1 MATELHNFLAQT
13 VAERIDPNKLMKLK
27 KEFNGV
33 LQLLAPVRRFAP
45 RIYIGG
51 VYDKQIEI
59 NTYADM
65 DIHIY
70 YPYDLKD
77 HIREIAEYAF
87 ELVSKKFET
96 RSLGLLYRITI
107 NEDFDIDIVS
117 GRAED
122 PEYGYSLLYD
132 PETST
137 RQTGKLKE
145 QLDLIRNARAM
156 LKLVKLWKRHKLL
169 IWDSTKL
176 EKSEMPYF
184 LKRKDLNDYGIAF
197 QQWLLINM
205 ELKKKFAGQYEVQ
218 RFLAAGEETL
228 KAVKDKF
235 WMRTIY

>member
-1 MATELHNFLAQT
+1 MSAELHNFLVQT
-13 VAERIDPNKLMKLK
+13 VKERIEPNKLMKLK
-27 KEFNGV
+27 KEFDGV
-33 LQLLAPVRRFAP
+33 LQALSPVKRFGP

-51 VYDKQIEI
+51 VYEKRIDI

-70 YPYDLKD
+70 YPYDLQD

-107 NEDFDIDIVS
+107 SEDYDIDFVS

-132 PETST
+132 PETNQ

-145 QLDLIRNARAM
+145 QLDLIRNARSM
-156 LKLVKLWKRHKLL
+156 LKLVKMWKRNKLL
-169 IWDSTKL
+169 MWDSAKL
-176 EKSEMPYF
+176 EKSEMAYF
-184 LKRKDLNDYGIAF
+184 LKRKDLNDYGIAL

-218 RFLAAGEETL
+218 KFIGACEESL
-228 KAVKDKF
+228 KAMKDNF
-235 WMRTIY
+235 WIRTIF

>member
-13 VAERIDPNKLMKLK
+13 VAERIDPHKLMKLR
-27 KEFNGV
+27 KEFDGV
-33 LQLLAPVRRFAP
+33 LQALSPVRKYAP

-51 VYDKQIEI
+51 VYEKRIEI

-70 YPYDLKD
+70 YPYDLQD

-107 NEDFDIDIVS
+107 NEDYDIDFVS

-122 PEYGYSLLYD
+122 SEYGYSLLYD
-132 PETST
+132 PETNQ
-137 RQTGKLKE
+137 RQTGKLQE
-145 QLDLIRNARAM
+145 QLNLIRNARSM
-156 LKLVKLWKRHKLL
+156 LRLVKLWKRHKLL

-184 LKRKDLNDYGIAF
+184 LKRKELNDYGIAF
-197 QQWLLINM
+197 QQWLMINM

>member
-33 LQLLAPVRRFAP
+33 LQALAPVRRFAP

-51 VYDKQIEI
+51 VYEKQIEI

-70 YPYDLKD
+70 YPYDLQD

-107 NEDFDIDIVS
+107 SEDYDIDFVS

-132 PETST
+132 PETNQ
-137 RQTGKLKE
+137 RQTGKLQE
-145 QLDLIRNARAM
+145 QLNLIRNARVM
-156 LKLVKLWKRHKLL
+156 LRLVKLWKRHKLL
-169 IWDSTKL
+169 IWDSAKL

-184 LKRKDLNDYGIAF
+184 LKRKELNDYGIAL
-197 QQWLLINM
+197 QQWLLVNM

>member
-13 VAERIDPNKLMKLK
+13 VAERIDPHKLMKLK
-27 KEFNGV
+27 KEFDGV

-51 VYDKQIEI
+51 VYEKRIEI

-65 DIHIY
+65 DIQIY
-70 YPYDLKD
+70 YPYDLQD

-107 NEDFDIDIVS
+107 NEDYDIDIVS

-122 PEYGYSLLYD
+122 ADYGYSLLYD
-132 PETST
+132 PETNQ
-137 RQTGKLKE
+137 RQTGKLQE
-145 QLDLIRNARAM
+145 QLNLIRNARAM
-156 LKLVKLWKRHKLL
+156 LRLVKLWKRHKLL
-169 IWDSTKL
+169 IWDSAKI

-184 LKRKDLNDYGIAF
+184 LKRKELNDYGIAL

-205 ELKKKFAGQYEVQ
+205 ELKKKFGGQYEVQ